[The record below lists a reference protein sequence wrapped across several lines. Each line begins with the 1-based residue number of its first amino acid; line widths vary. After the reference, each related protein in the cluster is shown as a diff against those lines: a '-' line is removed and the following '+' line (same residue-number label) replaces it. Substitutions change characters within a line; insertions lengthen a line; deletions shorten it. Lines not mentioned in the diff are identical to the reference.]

1 MGYGVGLGGI
11 CFYIV
16 SGVLMVRHWLDSDW
30 LGLAYVRHRVGLI
43 LAGWKLLTGMLI
55 VGQWWGF
62 EFWQSTN
69 TYMDVDGRTL
79 MNILIFTVWKVL
91 PKILI
96 MAYMSALVLVGLE
109 LLPVMWMVG
118 HWWIFWV
125 CLIGNSLYSTPGCW
139 LWGMDV
145 ALIGNCLQGCWWWG
159 VHVDQDLSM
168 HVRLLWFQFS
178 DLVLK
183 MKFIITY
190 IAPWQ
195 ITWGSAFHAFAQPFS
210 VPRILASYS
219 TCWTKFFFSQ
229 LLFCG

>member
-1 MGYGVGLGGI
+1 MRI
-11 CFYIV
+11 
-16 SGVLMVRHWLDSDW
+16 
-30 LGLAYVRHRVGLI
+30 LI

-69 TYMDVDGRTL
+69 AYMDVDGRTL
-79 MNILIFTVWKVL
+79 MNILILTVWKVL

-96 MAYMSALVLVGLE
+96 MAYMPALVLMGLE
-109 LLPVMWMVG
+109 LLTVMWMVG

-125 CLIGNSLYSTPGCW
+125 CLSGNSLYSTPGCW
-139 LWGMDV
+139 LWGVDV
-145 ALIGNCLQGCWWWG
+145 ALIGNCLQRCWWWG

-168 HVRLLWFQFS
+168 HVRLVWFQFS

-219 TCWTKFFFSQ
+219 TCWTKFFFAQ